1 MTKVTVLMPVYNG
14 EKYLREAIDSILS
27 QTFTDFDFL
36 IVDDG
41 SIDQSLEIA
50 KSYTDVRIKIIENV
64 QNLGIITTLNKGLKI
79 AKGKYIARMD
89 SDDVC
94 FPARLEK
101 QVDFLDKHPEISI
114 IGSNVQVIDSS
125 SKRIKTMS
133 FPTESELIK
142 WHLFFCSPIA
152 HPTVLARR
160 EVLIKL
166 GGYNSQCQY
175 VEDYELWLRASKD
188 YKFENISEELL
199 YYRLHDNNIS
209 VNHQQAQEKNAS
221 YYLQSYCLKS
231 LNLNL
236 STSGLDMIRFKSER
250 YDAFTSFN
258 TLKSMYLKFIEIYFI
273 SKKHQYLVRQDIC
286 NRMLGIVKRD
296 NNWISRIQGLLL
308 AVKFD
313 FSTMITLIY
322 TKLKNQLF

>member
-1 MTKVTVLMPVYNG
+1 MSKVTVLMPVYNS
-14 EKYLREAIDSILS
+14 EKYLHEAIESILN
-27 QTFTDFDFL
+27 QTFSDFDFL
-36 IVDDG
+36 IMDDG
-41 SIDQSLEIA
+41 SIDKSLEIA
-50 KSYTDVRIKIIENV
+50 KSYTDERIKIIENV

-94 FPARLEK
+94 FPTRLEK

-114 IGSNVQVIDSS
+114 IGSNVQVIDGN
-125 SKRIKTMS
+125 SKFIRTMS
-133 FPTESELIK
+133 FPKESELIK
-142 WHLFFCSPIA
+142 WHLFFYTPVA

-199 YYRLHDNNIS
+199 YYRSHNNS
-209 VNHQQAQEKNAS
+209 VSVSHQQAQEKNAS

-231 LNLNL
+231 LSLNL
-236 STSGLDMIRFKSER
+236 STSDINMIRFKSER
-250 YDAFTSFN
+250 YNAFTSFN
-258 TLKSMYLKFIEIYFI
+258 ILKSMYLKFIKIYFI
-273 SKKHQYLVRQDIC
+273 PEKYQYLVRQDIC
-286 NRMLGIVKRD
+286 SRMLGIVKRD
-296 NNWISRIQGLLL
+296 RNWITRIQGLLL
-308 AVKFD
+308 AIKFD
-313 FSTMITLIY
+313 FSIMINLIY
-322 TKLKNQLF
+322 SKLKNQLS